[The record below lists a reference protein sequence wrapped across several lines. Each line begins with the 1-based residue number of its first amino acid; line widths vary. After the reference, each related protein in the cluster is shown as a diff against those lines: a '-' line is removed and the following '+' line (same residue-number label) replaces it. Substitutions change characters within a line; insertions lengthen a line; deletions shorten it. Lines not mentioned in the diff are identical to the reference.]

1 MTGLLPILFAA
12 VAGMGHAFEPDHL
25 LAVGNLI
32 SRRDTLAEALRD
44 GVYWG
49 LGHTTTLVVMGSI
62 ILLGR
67 VTFLTS
73 PWFEVAVGVLLVG
86 MGLSRLLEQRRPP
99 AKVRPGS
106 TPSGAAF
113 AVGLL
118 HGLAGS
124 GALVLL
130 VASEIRSPWRSV
142 GYFAVFGVGSI
153 LGMFVVAGL
162 CSMPFTQ
169 RMRVSRVLKGAAITL
184 SSVVCILYGGWMIY
198 GNLPRVPA
206 LRAPASLESGPTQ
219 GPRTSTAPQAAPGP
233 ADAAPLP
240 TFARHEAPD

>member
-1 MTGLLPILFAA
+1 MQAILPVLFAS

-32 SRRDTLAEALRD
+32 SRRDTFAEALRD

-49 LGHTTTLVVMGSI
+49 LGHTTTLVVIGSV

-73 PWFEVAVGVLLVG
+73 GYFEAAVGLMLII
-86 MGLSRLLEQRRPP
+86 MGISRLLDQRHPP
-99 AKVRPGS
+99 AKVRPGVK
-106 TPSGAAF
+106 PSRAAY

-130 VASEIRSPWRSV
+130 VMSEIRSPWLSV
-142 GYFAVFGVGSI
+142 LYFAVFGIGSI
-153 LGMFVVAGL
+153 LGMFIVAGL
-162 CSMPFTQ
+162 CSVPFTK
-169 RMRVSRVLKGAAITL
+169 RMKISRTLKFGTVTL
-184 SSVVCILYGGWMIY
+184 SSLLCIGYGGWMVY
-198 GNLPRVPA
+198 GNV
-206 LRAPASLESGPTQ
+206 S
-219 GPRTSTAPQAAPGP
+219 
-233 ADAAPLP
+233 
-240 TFARHEAPD
+240 F

>member
-1 MTGLLPILFAA
+1 
-12 VAGMGHAFEPDHL
+12 MGHAFEPDHL

-44 GVYWG
+44 GLYWG
-49 LGHTTTLVVMGSI
+49 LGHTTTLVVVGSI

-73 PWFEVAVGVLLVG
+73 PWFEAAVGLMLVV

-99 AKVRPGS
+99 AKVRPGAS
-106 TPSGAAF
+106 PSRAAY

-130 VASEIRSPWRSV
+130 VMSEIRSPWVSV
-142 GYFAVFGVGSI
+142 AYFAVFGAGSI

-162 CSMPFTQ
+162 CSVPFTQ
-169 RMRVSRVLKGAAITL
+169 RMEISRTLKMAMITL
-184 SSVVCILYGGWMIY
+184 SSLVCILYGGWMIHD
-198 GNLPRVPA
+198 NVLVKTLRHASTLPPDPC
-206 LRAPASLESGPTQ
+206 RARPLSKKEGEPVHPLASGSPFFWRGAGGEVDAWRDASLRS
-219 GPRTSTAPQAAPGP
+219 A
-233 ADAAPLP
+233 
-240 TFARHEAPD
+240 

>member
-1 MTGLLPILFAA
+1 
-12 VAGMGHAFEPDHL
+12 MGHAFEPDHL
-25 LAVGNLI
+25 LAVGNLV

-49 LGHTTTLVVMGSI
+49 LGHTTTLVLVGAV

-73 PWFEVAVGVLLVG
+73 PWFDVAVGVLLVG
-86 MGLSRLLEQRRPP
+86 MGISRLLEQRRPP
-99 AKVRPGS
+99 AKVRPGAA
-106 TPSGAAF
+106 PSRAAY

-130 VASEIRSPWRSV
+130 VVSEIRSVWVSV

-153 LGMFVVAGL
+153 MGMFVVAGL
-162 CSMPFTQ
+162 CSVPFTK
-169 RMRVSRVLKGAAITL
+169 RMRISRVVNFSAVTL
-184 SSVVCILYGGWMIY
+184 SSLLCIGYGGWMIY
-198 GNLPRVPA
+198 GNVRC
-206 LRAPASLESGPTQ
+206 
-219 GPRTSTAPQAAPGP
+219 
-233 ADAAPLP
+233 
-240 TFARHEAPD
+240 

>member
-1 MTGLLPILFAA
+1 
-12 VAGMGHAFEPDHL
+12 MGYAFEPDHL

-49 LGHTTTLVVMGSI
+49 LGHTTTLVVVGSI

-73 PWFEVAVGVLLVG
+73 GYFEAAVGFMLVV
-86 MGLSRLLEQRRPP
+86 MGISRLLEQRRPP
-99 AKVRPGS
+99 AKVRPGAS
-106 TPSGAAF
+106 PSRAAY

-130 VASEIRSPWRSV
+130 VMSELRSPWLSV
-142 GYFAVFGVGSI
+142 VYFAMFGIGSI

-162 CSMPFTQ
+162 CSVPFTR
-169 RMRVSRVLKGAAITL
+169 RMRISRVVKVGAVTL
-184 SSVVCILYGGWMIY
+184 SSLLCIGYGGWMIY
-198 GNLPRVPA
+198 GNVRW
-206 LRAPASLESGPTQ
+206 
-219 GPRTSTAPQAAPGP
+219 
-233 ADAAPLP
+233 
-240 TFARHEAPD
+240 

>member
-1 MTGLLPILFAA
+1 
-12 VAGMGHAFEPDHL
+12 MGHAFEPDHL
-25 LAVGNLI
+25 LAVGSLV
-32 SRRDTLAEALRD
+32 SRRETLAEALRD
-44 GVYWG
+44 GLYWG
-49 LGHTTTLVVMGSI
+49 LGHTTTLVVVGSI

-99 AKVRPGS
+99 AKVRPGA
-106 TPSGAAF
+106 TPSRAAF

-198 GNLPRVPA
+198 GNMPQVAAP
-206 LRAPASLESGPTQ
+206 RAPASLKSGPPP

>member
-1 MTGLLPILFAA
+1 MQAILPVLFAS

-32 SRRDTLAEALRD
+32 SRRDTFAEALRD

-49 LGHTTTLVVMGSI
+49 LGHTTTLVVIGSV

-73 PWFEVAVGVLLVG
+73 GYFEAAVGLMLII
-86 MGLSRLLEQRRPP
+86 MGISRLLDQRHPP
-99 AKVRPGS
+99 AKVRPGVK
-106 TPSGAAF
+106 PSRAAY

-130 VASEIRSPWRSV
+130 VMSEIRSPWLSV
-142 GYFAVFGVGSI
+142 LYFAVFGIGSI
-153 LGMFVVAGL
+153 LGMFIVAGL
-162 CSMPFTQ
+162 CSVPFTK
-169 RMRVSRVLKGAAITL
+169 RMKISRTLKFGTVTL
-184 SSVVCILYGGWMIY
+184 SSLLCIGYGGWMIY
-198 GNLPRVPA
+198 GNV
-206 LRAPASLESGPTQ
+206 
-219 GPRTSTAPQAAPGP
+219 
-233 ADAAPLP
+233 
-240 TFARHEAPD
+240 

>member
-1 MTGLLPILFAA
+1 MESPLPLLFALI
-12 VAGMGHAFEPDHL
+12 AGTGHAFEPDHL
-25 LAVGNLI
+25 LAVGNLV

-49 LGHTTTLVVMGSI
+49 LGHTTTLVIAGAL

-73 PWFEVAVGVLLVG
+73 GYFEAAVGLMLVVL
-86 MGLSRLLEQRRPP
+86 GLGRLLGQRRP
-99 AKVRPGS
+99 AKVRPGVA
-106 TPSGAAF
+106 PPRVAY

-130 VASEIRSPWRSV
+130 VMSEIRNPWLSV
-142 GYFAVFGVGSI
+142 LYFAVFGLGSI

-162 CSMPFTQ
+162 CSVPFTR
-169 RMRVSRVLKGAAITL
+169 RMRISRRLKFTTVTL
-184 SSVVCILYGGWMIY
+184 SSLLCIGYGGWMIW
-198 GNLPRVPA
+198 GNI
-206 LRAPASLESGPTQ
+206 
-219 GPRTSTAPQAAPGP
+219 
-233 ADAAPLP
+233 
-240 TFARHEAPD
+240 

>member
-1 MTGLLPILFAA
+1 MQGLLPILFAS

-49 LGHTTTLVVMGSI
+49 LGHTTTLVVVGAV

-73 PWFEVAVGVLLVG
+73 PWFEAAVGLMLIV
-86 MGLSRLLEQRRPP
+86 MGISRLLEQRRPP
-99 AKVRPGS
+99 AKVRPGAS
-106 TPSGAAF
+106 PSRAAF

-130 VASEIRSPWRSV
+130 VMSEIRSPWLSV
-142 GYFAVFGVGSI
+142 LYFAVFGIGSI
-153 LGMFVVAGL
+153 LGMFIVAGL
-162 CSMPFTQ
+162 CSVPFTR
-169 RMRVSRVLKGAAITL
+169 RMRISRVLKTSAITL
-184 SSVVCILYGGWMIY
+184 SSLVCIVYGGHMIY
-198 GNLPRVPA
+198 ENL
-206 LRAPASLESGPTQ
+206 
-219 GPRTSTAPQAAPGP
+219 
-233 ADAAPLP
+233 
-240 TFARHEAPD
+240 

>member
-1 MTGLLPILFAA
+1 MQVVLPILFAS

-32 SRRDTLAEALRD
+32 SRRDTMAEALRD

-49 LGHTTTLVVMGSI
+49 LGHTTTLVVVGSF

-73 PWFEVAVGVLLVG
+73 GYFEAAVGLMLVV
-86 MGLSRLLEQRRPP
+86 MGISRLLDQRREA
-99 AKVRPGS
+99 AKVRPGVA
-106 TPSGAAF
+106 PSRAAY

-130 VASEIRSPWRSV
+130 VMSEIRNPWLSV
-142 GYFAVFGVGSI
+142 LYFLVFGIGSI
-153 LGMFVVAGL
+153 LGMFIVAGM
-162 CSMPFTQ
+162 CSVPFTK
-169 RMRVSRVLKGAAITL
+169 RMKINRVLKLSAVTL
-184 SSVVCILYGGWMIY
+184 SSLLCIGYGGWMIY
-198 GNLPRVPA
+198 G
-206 LRAPASLESGPTQ
+206 SI
-219 GPRTSTAPQAAPGP
+219 
-233 ADAAPLP
+233 
-240 TFARHEAPD
+240 